1 MVLVL
6 AACSVVSG
14 CGAGASASEA
24 SLAARRSVA
33 HRFAQSIFRGDSRG
47 AQALLVDPGDATLS
61 SIVTD
66 AAVPWKARHGRIR
79 GSGKRSG
86 ERWIF
91 GFVGTHTHKDGR
103 FERVRGKILVLVAS
117 SAKRARVSYFVIR
130 NDDIRFS
137 THHDSVLLPSNR

>member
-1 MVLVL
+1 
-6 AACSVVSG
+6 
-14 CGAGASASEA
+14 
-24 SLAARRSVA
+24 VA
-33 HRFAQSIFRGDSRG
+33 HRFAESIFRGDARS
-47 AQALLVDPGDATLS
+47 AEALLVDGNNATLS
-61 SIVTD
+61 SIVTN
-66 AAVPWKARHGRIR
+66 AAVPWKARHARIR
-79 GSGKRSG
+79 GPGERSG

-103 FERVRGKILVLVAS
+103 FERVRGKILVLVGS